1 MSDDVMVR
9 PVRSYL
15 EGRDLVH
22 PGDEPYPV
30 SRSRAVELRG
40 NGLVE
45 WASPEEEAPAAEPD
59 PAPTPEAPK
68 PRGRRAS

>member
-1 MSDDVMVR
+1 MSDVMVR

-30 SRSRAVELRG
+30 SRSRAVELRS

-45 WASPEEEAPAAEPD
+45 WVEPEEEAPAAD
-59 PAPTPEAPK
+59 PELAPAPEAPRG
-68 PRGRRAS
+68 RGRRAS